1 MDIQKNK
8 TKNRRKKTSVSG
20 SEMWN
25 REPRALEIKTTQSRG
40 AGEQGRKG
48 AGGGTAGKKDGD
60 RRKGGEGRGKK
71 GRRRRLAQKG
81 AFFGTSAE
89 VKKNL

>member
-8 TKNRRKKTSVSG
+8 TKNGKKTSVSG
-20 SEMWN
+20 SEMCRHAGN
-25 REPRALEIKTTQSRG
+25 REPHALEIKTTQ
-40 AGEQGRKG
+40 RKQRVK
-48 AGGGTAGKKDGD
+48 GGGTAGKKDGD
-60 RRKGGEGRGKK
+60 RREGGEGREKK